1 MKSSV
6 YLDLEAKRKEEEH
19 ANKEVSQGKK
29 SLPKDYI
36 PYFVSPGEP
45 TNVCKGGSSTGAN
58 SLVSKSETPFATQAD
73 QRRTLEMQKPTL
85 WLVTIKA
92 GNAETQTT
100 AMTMKTKRKG
110 CDDIFK

>member
-1 MKSSV
+1 MQM
-6 YLDLEAKRKEEEH
+6 KRKEVRE
-19 ANKEVSQGKK
+19 K

-45 TNVCKGGSSTGAN
+45 TNVSKGGSSTDAN
-58 SLVSKSETPFATQAD
+58 SLVSKSETPFAMQAD
-73 QRRTLEMQKPTL
+73 QRTLEMQKPTL